1 MSEEDDVEKLLN
13 SLDTNTID
21 NDQYQLLQGL
31 IFQKEF
37 FKFKKKPFI
46 SKKKLFILFRWKNS
60 RQAPGILYKHRYI
73 YFVAR
78 CR

>member
-31 IFQKEF
+31 IT
-37 FKFKKKPFI
+37 KKNT
-46 SKKKLFILFRWKNS
+46 SKKQCLF
-60 RQAPGILYKHRYI
+60 
-73 YFVAR
+73 
-78 CR
+78 